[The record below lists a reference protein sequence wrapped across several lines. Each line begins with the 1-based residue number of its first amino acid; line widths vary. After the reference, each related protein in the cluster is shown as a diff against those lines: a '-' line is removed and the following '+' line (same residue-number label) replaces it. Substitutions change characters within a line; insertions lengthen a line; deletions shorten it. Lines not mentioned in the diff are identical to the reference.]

1 MNAGREGDEEM
12 ISVDALLPFPYP
24 VLYDLVM
31 FIIIVYILYLLKLK
45 QAVFILI
52 ENIYFMALLLNAPDE
67 ATVTA
72 TASVTASAT
81 ATAFSIGLT
90 WIGLD

>member
-1 MNAGREGDEEM
+1 ML
-12 ISVDALLPFPYP
+12 SFPFPIDS
-24 VLYDLVM
+24 VLYDPVM

-52 ENIYFMALLLNAPDE
+52 ENIYFMALLLNAPVE
-67 ATVTA
+67 
-72 TASVTASAT
+72 ASAT
-81 ATAFSIGLT
+81 ASSIGLT